1 MSRDLNKAT
10 PGIRLLIQEVLR
22 RAPDEFCNKELEEE
36 VFVTDVDR
44 DIKVQVARYAQG
56 REPLEKV
63 NRLLKYAGLA
73 SITSKENGRK
83 VTWTLVS
90 RHIVDLFDDDP
101 VNDLSR
107 AVDIGLKWHGKYVDG
122 DTKEEVAHYLRL
134 RGFVQEV
141 AGQLRAEGKISF
153 SLGIVQK
160 DLPHYQ
166 EDPPYSNAR

>member
-10 PGIRLLIQEVLR
+10 PGIRLLIQEVLQ
-22 RAPDEFCNKELEEE
+22 RAPEGFCNKELGEE
-36 VFVTDVDR
+36 VFVTFVDR
-44 DIKVQVARYAQG
+44 SMDEHVALYAQG
-56 REPLEKV
+56 RETLEKV
-63 NRLLKYAGLA
+63 NVLRKRAGMSA
-73 SITSKENGRK
+73 ISVKENQRK
-83 VTWTLVS
+83 VTWTLAS
-90 RHIVDLFDDDP
+90 RHVVDLFDDDP

-107 AVDIGLKWHGKYVDG
+107 AVDLGLKWHGKYVDG

-141 AGQLRAEGKISF
+141 ADELRAAGRISF

-160 DLPHYQ
+160 DLPHFQ